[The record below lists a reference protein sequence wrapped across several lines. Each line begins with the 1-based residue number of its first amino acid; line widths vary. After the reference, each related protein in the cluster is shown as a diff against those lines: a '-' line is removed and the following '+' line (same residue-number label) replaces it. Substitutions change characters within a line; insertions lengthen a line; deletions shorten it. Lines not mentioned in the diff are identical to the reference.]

1 VEVEGRKEG
10 GGIKRRATAITDA
23 AFGGNIIRSFTPPGG
38 PVGCRLIGTMV
49 SATFAYR
56 NHPQAHEVITM
67 LGISLYQASLFRVI
81 VSGDTSISGFSQTCQ
96 YQ

>member
-1 VEVEGRKEG
+1 
-10 GGIKRRATAITDA
+10 
-23 AFGGNIIRSFTPPGG
+23 
-38 PVGCRLIGTMV
+38 MV

-67 LGISLYQASLFRVI
+67 LGISLYQPSLLRVI